1 MGVWSYLQYYLGCS
15 EWSYSAWKGPF
26 YPSNMDNS
34 SDWPRYYYASV
45 FDYLEI
51 DSSFYRTPKAF
62 TVKNWF
68 KRTLKEE
75 RRRKNA
81 NLAIVSANNHYAGFG
96 PGPAN
101 LFRKMM
107 GLSEVAW
114 GEGKNQK
121 EGDEGK
127 SDLRRSS
134 SSDVRQDHS
143 MQRTLSDFYGIKLLA
158 NTISFIA
165 CTGSVRVCNGTSKS

>member
-1 MGVWSYLQYYLGCS
+1 LIPHSIGR
-15 EWSYSAWKGPF
+15 
-26 YPSNMDNS
+26 
-34 SDWPRYYYASV
+34 PRLSQ
-45 FDYLEI
+45 LKI
-51 DSSFYRTPKAF
+51 G
-62 TVKNWF
+62 
-68 KRTLKEE
+68 LKERLRK
-75 RRRKNA
+75 RRRKYA

-143 MQRTLSDFYGIKLLA
+143 MQRTLSDFTA
-158 NTISFIA
+158 
-165 CTGSVRVCNGTSKS
+165 